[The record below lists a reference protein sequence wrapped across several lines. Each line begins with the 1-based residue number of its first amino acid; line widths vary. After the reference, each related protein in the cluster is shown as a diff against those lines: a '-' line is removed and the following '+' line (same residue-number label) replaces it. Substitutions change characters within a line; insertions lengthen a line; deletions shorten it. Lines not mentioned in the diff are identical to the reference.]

1 MFPGPGPGM
10 AMAHAGTSMSSL
22 MGGGAPSCAGASDT
36 HMLLGLGA
44 ILFFLLV
51 ATYFAIRL
59 MAFAGQS
66 IARRFCDASHIVLAL
81 GMIEMFGPAQ
91 FAVVPFGVAAGVCFA
106 VGLADGLIALRIHR
120 GAMIG
125 SGKCIKRCAVDGGM
139 AIGMG
144 YMFSLPA
151 LQFGWAR
158 LLWIGYFAAL
168 AVWQLGLAVRLVPAV
183 RQYERSAHAWAT
195 QSSQDHPTPR
205 LLHSIC
211 QLGMGAAMLYMFA
224 AL

>member
-1 MFPGPGPGM
+1 MFPAAG
-10 AMAHAGTSMSSL
+10 AALTHAGMSMSSL
-22 MGGGAPSCAGASDT
+22 MAGGRACAGASDT
-36 HMLLGLGA
+36 QMLLSLGA
-44 ILFFLLV
+44 VLFFLLV

-66 IARRFCDASHIVLAL
+66 TARRFCDASHIVLAL

-91 FAVVPFGVAAGVCFA
+91 FTVVPFGVAAAVCFG
-106 VGLADGLIALRIHR
+106 VGLADGLIALQIHR
-120 GAMIG
+120 GAMVG
-125 SGKCIKRCAVDGGM
+125 SGKCIKRCSVDGGM

-144 YMFSLPA
+144 YMFSFPA
-151 LQFGWAR
+151 SQFGWAR
-158 LLWIGYFAAL
+158 VLWIGYFAAL

-183 RQYERSAHAWAT
+183 REYERSAQAWAAP
-195 QSSQDHPTPR
+195 SSQDHPTPR
-205 LLHSIC
+205 LLQSIC

>member
-1 MFPGPGPGM
+1 MCSAMFPAAGM
-10 AMAHAGTSMSSL
+10 AMTHAGMSMSSL
-22 MGGGAPSCAGASDT
+22 IGAHPCAGASDT
-36 HMLLGLGA
+36 LMLLSLGA

-59 MAFAGQS
+59 MAFVGQPT
-66 IARRFCDASHIVLAL
+66 ARRFCDASHIVLAL

-91 FAVVPFGVAAGVCFA
+91 FTVVPLGVAAGVCFA
-106 VGLADGLIALRIHR
+106 VGLADGLIALQIHR
-120 GAMIG
+120 GAMNG
-125 SGKCIKRCAVDGGM
+125 TGQCIKRCAVDGGM

-144 YMFSLPA
+144 YMFSTPA

-168 AVWQLGLAVRLVPAV
+168 ALWQLGLAVRLVPAV
-183 RQYERSAHAWAT
+183 REYERSAAAWAAR
-195 QSSQDHPTPR
+195 SSQDHPTPR
-205 LLHSIC
+205 LLQSIC
-211 QLGMGAAMLYMFA
+211 QLGMGAAMLYMFT